1 MELTTMIR
9 TLDRAQITTAGWW
22 VVIVAAVLVILGL
35 LSIVGCIKTS
45 KLLSS
50 NFKIWQISGAIC
62 KHWVCLL
69 LFFVG
74 LFTAIFSWFPNF
86 LKDYPADS
94 WFFTHTTLLF
104 LITLFF
110 ILLLFIHSA
119 RTLSKIFTLRKEEI
133 WITVS
138 QIVILIF
145 LILIVGIAY
154 VYFGSVL
161 ESFLSVTCI
170 SSVLGWI
177 FQDSLK
183 GAATFVKFRTKGLL
197 NIGDWIKIDKSNV
210 DGRIK
215 AITLTT
221 LYLENWDST
230 TSSIPMS
237 ILFSGNVQNLQRM
250 NDGRTNGRRM
260 LKEFIIDSSWVHM
273 LDKNDITKLE
283 SVLGKED
290 PFFQEQVKEGKQNIQ
305 VCREYLNYY
314 LHTHP
319 RVSHEPRLIVRW
331 MKHTQEGLTLQLYAF
346 LMDTSLVSF
355 EKTQSEIFEHTIK
368 SLSWFGLQL
377 YQTPSSY
384 DSKSSTIY
392 LANKNETE

>member
-1 MELTTMIR
+1 MSRESKIKQIFGAFLKHEWILSCSLVSIVLTILFYTNI
-9 TLDRAQITTAGWW
+9 
-22 VVIVAAVLVILGL
+22 VICKKIWTYFFLS
-35 LSIVGCIKTS
+35 LSIVLILVLLIK
-45 KLLSS
+45 
-50 NFKIWQISGAIC
+50 
-62 KHWVCLL
+62 
-69 LFFVG
+69 
-74 LFTAIFSWFPNF
+74 
-86 LKDYPADS
+86 
-94 WFFTHTTLLF
+94 
-104 LITLFF
+104 
-110 ILLLFIHSA
+110 SA
-119 RTLSKIFTLRKEEI
+119 RTLSVIFTLRKEEI
-133 WITVS
+133 WITRS
-138 QIVILIF
+138 LIF
-145 LILIVGIAY
+145 LLIVIILLVIASY
-154 VYFGSVL
+154 VFIGVLLFCKFGDVA
-161 ESFLSVTCI
+161 ESIIPGTCI
-170 SSVLGWI
+170 CAVIGWI
-177 FQDSLK
+177 FQDSIK
-183 GAATFVKFRTKGLL
+183 GAATFVKLRLKGLL
-197 NIGDWIKIDKSNV
+197 NIGDWVKLDKSGV
-210 DGRIK
+210 DGKIK
-215 AITLTT
+215 NISLTT
-221 LYLENWDST
+221 LTIENWDST

-237 ILFSGNVQNLQRM
+237 ILYSEQLQNLQRM

-331 MKHTQEGLTLQLYAF
+331 MKHTKEGLTLQLYAF

-368 SLSWFGLQL
+368 SLSWFGLKL